1 MAFDCD
7 QQVRIRLSRYAEEVI
22 QNDMN
27 QFQITQ
33 RNTFLNTIIENFYPD
48 AQASISLRLDEY
60 ESYLESI
67 IIDSARSK
75 IKQDSISLL
84 MQAEQ
89 KRLEALANSY
99 GKPGTGCPN
108 KAIRLKNNLYEY
120 LTNEATGCRENEYNN
135 YTLPKYLRIVIEEYA
150 RLPHIKREQIYYK
163 NRYQVIQNAINNKLQ
178 LQICVFSG
186 KEAKV
191 YHILPYKI
199 MEDPL
204 STTSYLVG
212 YAYLKSE
219 EKSRMVPCSFRIS
232 TIKDYRLEKSRSG
245 HITLDKITLL
255 EKKIESEGVQ
265 FLSSDNI
272 DIKVK
277 FTEHGLKSFEHQL
290 NLRPIPITREGN
302 IYTFHCSI
310 VQARYYFFK
319 FGRHAEILSPEFL
332 RKEFKK
338 KYQEAYKMYTD

>member
-1 MAFDCD
+1 M
-7 QQVRIRLSRYAEEVI
+7 I
-22 QNDMN
+22 
-27 QFQITQ
+27 
-33 RNTFLNTIIENFYPD
+33 
-48 AQASISLRLDEY
+48 
-60 ESYLESI
+60 
-67 IIDSARSK
+67 
-75 IKQDSISLL
+75 
-84 MQAEQ
+84 
-89 KRLEALANSY
+89 
-99 GKPGTGCPN
+99 
-108 KAIRLKNNLYEY
+108 
-120 LTNEATGCRENEYNN
+120 
-135 YTLPKYLRIVIEEYA
+135 
-150 RLPHIKREQIYYK
+150 
-163 NRYQVIQNAINNKLQ
+163 
-178 LQICVFSG
+178 
-186 KEAKV
+186 
-191 YHILPYKI
+191 
-199 MEDPL
+199 
-204 STTSYLVG
+204 
-212 YAYLKSE
+212 
-219 EKSRMVPCSFRIS
+219 PCSFRIS